1 MITCPWCGTHYA
13 AFQSNC
19 KNCGGPLPPP
29 AQAAAPAPEREA
41 DLLSPLPP
49 PPPRPI
55 SDSYIW
61 RLLAADGGAIAGGI
75 FAMLGAI
82 FTMVGVP
89 LTIGIITAF
98 VGLPF
103 AGLGIVFLG
112 VGGLV
117 LVRRYEAAQK
127 TVSVL
132 RLGQAAPGRILE
144 VRENYNVTVNNR
156 HPWTITYQFQM
167 NGRNYEGKV
176 STLNRP
182 DPQLQPE
189 RPAYVLYLPAAPEV
203 NTLYPHP

>member
-19 KNCGGPLPPP
+19 KNCGGPLPLSAQP
-29 AQAAAPAPEREA
+29 AAREA
-41 DLLSPLPP
+41 DLLAPP
-49 PPPRPI
+49 PPPRPF
-55 SDSYIW
+55 SDSYVW
-61 RLLAADGGAIAGGI
+61 RLLAADGGAIVAGI
-75 FAMLGAI
+75 FAILGAVFLI
-82 FTMVGVP
+82 VGVP

-103 AGLGIVFLG
+103 AGLGIMFLG

-127 TVSVL
+127 TVGVL
-132 RLGQAAPGRILE
+132 RHGEAARAQITSVEENLS
-144 VRENYNVTVNNR
+144 VRVNRR

-167 NGRNYEGKV
+167 NGQNYEGKV

-182 DPQLQPE
+182 NPQLQPE
-189 RPAYVLYLPAAPEV
+189 KAVYILYLPDAPEL
-203 NTLYPHP
+203 NALYPHP

>member
-1 MITCPWCGTHYA
+1 MKMITCPWCGTHYA

-19 KNCGGPLPPP
+19 QNCGGPLPLP
-29 AQAAAPAPEREA
+29 AEAAAPERE
-41 DLLSPLPP
+41 DDPRSVPPP

-55 SDSYIW
+55 SDSYVW
-61 RLLAADGGAIAGGI
+61 RLLAADGGAIAGGV
-75 FAMLGAI
+75 FALLGAI
-82 FTMVGVP
+82 FTLVGVP

-103 AGLGIVFLG
+103 AGLGILFLG

-117 LVRRYEAAQK
+117 LVRRYESAQK

-132 RLGQAAPGRILE
+132 RLGAAAPGRILE

-156 HPWTITYQFQM
+156 HPWAILYQFQV

-182 DPQLQPE
+182 GAQLRPE
-189 RPAYVLYLPAAPEV
+189 KAVYVLYLPEAPEL